1 MKRVIVILTAL
12 VILLTSVVPV
22 YAAGGQ
28 VTYDGNAKEFIFEPG
43 SKHSVTDLFPNFKDV
58 MPGDSINQ
66 RILVKNDVD
75 NKVKVKIYMRSL
87 GAHEDSVDFLSQMKL
102 TVTLLTDTNLFD
114 ATADEKAQLEDWT
127 YLGLLY
133 SGGEAELDV
142 QLDVPVTMGNEFQEQ
157 VGFLDWQ
164 FKVEEFPVEPDDPQ
178 PPETGDKSYVM
189 VWIAAGIGA
198 LAILIIVVAVIVLLK
213 NRKKDEE

>member
-1 MKRVIVILTAL
+1 MKRVIAILTAL
-12 VILLTSVVPV
+12 IVLSFSAVSVF
-22 YAAGGQ
+22 AAGGQ

-66 RILVKNDVD
+66 KILVKNDV
-75 NKVKVKIYMRSL
+75 NNEVKVKIYMRSL

-142 QLDVPVTMGNEFQEQ
+142 KLDVPVTMGNEFQEQ
-157 VGFLDWQ
+157 VGFLDWE
-164 FKVEEFPVEPDDPQ
+164 FKVEEYPVEPDDPQ
-178 PPETGDKSYVM
+178 PPETGDTSYIT
-189 VWIAAGIGA
+189 VWIAVAIGG
-198 LAILIIVVAVIVLLK
+198 LAVVIIVVAVIFLIK
-213 NRKKDEE
+213 NRKKDEK